1 MVQRV
6 GNSQG
11 LTFGAITQR
20 AMNNKERWQAKGVSA
35 KMDVNYF
42 ASSNITP
49 CKRWPT
55 YMECQHMPT
64 PIANGSSINCQR
76 VLRQRSPTSSNG
88 CFFSYLA
95 LSAANDEHLF
105 PCSKSNCQQLLLRNE
120 ISKFSI
126 NNRYLQP
133 STKFSKHQA
142 STPAL

>member
-1 MVQRV
+1 MVSRV

-20 AMNNKERWQAKGVSA
+20 AMNNKERWQAKGASA
-35 KMDVNYF
+35 KMDANYF

-64 PIANGSSINCQR
+64 PTANGSSINCQR

-88 CFFSYLA
+88 C
-95 LSAANDEHLF
+95 
-105 PCSKSNCQQLLLRNE
+105 LLLLL
-120 ISKFSI
+120 FSAV
-126 NNRYLQP
+126 RRKRRTPGSMQQKQF
-133 STKFSKHQA
+133 STIA
-142 STPAL
+142 SDKRDQEVQ

>member
-20 AMNNKERWQAKGVSA
+20 AMNNKERWQAKGASA

-64 PIANGSSINCQR
+64 PTANGSSINCQR

-95 LSAANDEHLF
+95 LSAANDEHLR
-105 PCSKSNCQQLLLRNE
+105 PCSKSNCQQLLLINE
-120 ISKFSI
+120 ISSVSI
-126 NNRYLQP
+126 IDTCNQVP
-133 STKFSKHQA
+133 KFSKHQA